1 MGDLAE
7 GMATLTV
14 APAASRA
21 PAEQPDLP
29 APAWLPDPPLAGPSR
44 AIVQSGMAE
53 PTPVSPA
60 PVSPPPV
67 PPERRVWCNRTLNL
81 RSIKAVG
88 YDMDYT
94 LVHYRTEVWERA
106 AFERAL
112 VPLERRGWPVG
123 SLSFDPAS
131 VIQGLAFDLELGN
144 LVKATRFGYVIR
156 AHHGTRPLSFEE
168 QRAAYS
174 STFVDLSDPRWQF
187 MNTLFSLSEAN
198 LFARIVDLLDAGKL
212 PEPMGYRDLHRV
224 LRGALDEAHNLS
236 ELKPLIMAD
245 PDRFVELDP
254 ELPLTLLDQKMAGKR
269 LLLITNSDWSYTSAM
284 MSYVFDRALPG
295 SMKWRELFDLVVV
308 EARKPGFFSHR
319 QASFVVTDE
328 EEGLLRPHRGSMEIG
343 HVYVGGDA
351 PLVESSLGLSGA
363 EILYLGDHL
372 FGDVHVSKEMLRWRT
387 GLILREMESEVQAM
401 EKARD
406 VDAQLRD
413 LMGRK
418 TELDARLAQLR
429 LERQRNQHRYGPGPK
444 TNTHSLEAAIR
455 TVNEQSEELDEMI
468 GPLAK
473 ASGELGNPT
482 WGPLMRA
489 GNDKSLFARQ
499 VERYA
504 DIYTSRVSN
513 FLAQTPFAYL
523 RAARGS
529 LPHDDTGRYE
539 P

>member
-1 MGDLAE
+1 MI
-7 GMATLTV
+7 
-14 APAASRA
+14 APT
-21 PAEQPDLP
+21 
-29 APAWLPDPPLAGPSR
+29 
-44 AIVQSGMAE
+44 AI
-53 PTPVSPA
+53 
-60 PVSPPPV
+60 

-81 RSIKAVG
+81 RGIRAVG
-88 YDMDYT
+88 FDMDYT

-106 AFERAL
+106 AFEGAL

-123 SLSFDPAS
+123 GLTFDPAS

-174 STFVDLSDPRWQF
+174 STFVDLGDPRWEF

-198 LFARIVDLLDAGKL
+198 LFAQLVDMLDADRL
-212 PEPMGYRDLHRV
+212 PERLGYRDLHRV
-224 LRGALDEAHNLS
+224 LRVALDEAHNLS
-236 ELKPLIMAD
+236 ELKPQIMAD

-254 ELPLTLLDQKMAGKR
+254 DLPLTLLDQKMAGKR
-269 LLLITNSDWSYTSAM
+269 LILVTNSDWAYTRSM
-284 MSYVFDRALPG
+284 MSYAFDRYLPRD
-295 SMKWRELFDLVVV
+295 MKWRALFDLVIV
-308 EARKPGFFSHR
+308 ESRKPGFFSGR
-319 QASFVVTDE
+319 QASYEVTDE
-328 EEGLLRPHRGSMEIG
+328 EQGLLRPHRGALETG
-343 HVYVGGDA
+343 KVYVGGDA
-351 PLVESSLGLSGA
+351 QLVESSLGLSGA
-363 EILYLGDHL
+363 DILYLGDHL

-387 GLILREMESEVQAM
+387 GLILREIEPEILAM

-406 VDAQLRD
+406 IDAQLRA
-413 LMGRK
+413 LMSRK
-418 TELDARLAQLR
+418 TELDTTLAQLR
-429 LERQRNQHRYGPGPK
+429 LARQRIQHRYGPKPGARPEE
-444 TNTHSLEAAIR
+444 LEASIR
-455 TVNEQSEELDEMI
+455 SVNEESQELDAKVS
-468 GPLAK
+468 PLAK
-473 ASGELGNPT
+473 ASGELGNAT

-529 LPHDDTGRYE
+529 LPHDD
-539 P
+539 

>member
-1 MGDLAE
+1 M
-7 GMATLTV
+7 V
-14 APAASRA
+14 AP
-21 PAEQPDLP
+21 
-29 APAWLPDPPLAGPSR
+29 
-44 AIVQSGMAE
+44 
-53 PTPVSPA
+53 T
-60 PVSPPPV
+60 PV
-67 PPERRVWCNRTLNL
+67 PPERRVWCNRTLNM
-81 RSIKAVG
+81 RAIRAVG

-123 SLSFDPAS
+123 GLTFDPAS

-156 AHHGTRPLSFEE
+156 AHHGTRPLSFDE

-174 STFVDLSDPRWQF
+174 STFVDLADPRWDF

-198 LFARIVDLLDAGKL
+198 LFTQLVDLLDADLL
-212 PEPMGYRDLHRV
+212 PETLGYRDLHRV
-224 LRGALDEAHNLS
+224 LRTALDEAHNLS
-236 ELKPLIMAD
+236 ELKTQIMAD

-254 ELPLTLLDQKMAGKR
+254 DLPLTLLDQKMAGKR
-269 LLLITNSDWSYTSAM
+269 LLLITNSDWTYTRSM
-284 MSYVFDRALPG
+284 MSYAFDRFLPRP
-295 SMKWRELFDLVVV
+295 MKWRELFNLVIV
-308 EARKPGFFSHR
+308 ESRKPGFFSR
-319 QASFVVTDE
+319 QQASYRVTDE
-328 EEGLLRPHRGSMEIG
+328 DQGLLLPHRGSLEQG
-343 HVYVGGDA
+343 GVYVGGDA
-351 PLVESSLGLSGA
+351 QLVESSLGLSGA

-387 GLILREMESEVQAM
+387 GLILREMESEVLAM

-406 VDAQLRD
+406 SDAQLRE
-413 LMGRK
+413 LMIQK
-418 TELDARLAQLR
+418 TELDNRLAQLR
-429 LERQRNQHRYGPGPK
+429 LARQRAQHKYGPGPGARPEE
-444 TNTHSLEAAIR
+444 LEAAIR
-455 TVNEQSEELDEMI
+455 NVNEESKKLDDEVA
-468 GPLAK
+468 PLAK
-473 ASGELGNPT
+473 TSGEMGNPT

-529 LPHDDTGRYE
+529 LPHDN
-539 P
+539 